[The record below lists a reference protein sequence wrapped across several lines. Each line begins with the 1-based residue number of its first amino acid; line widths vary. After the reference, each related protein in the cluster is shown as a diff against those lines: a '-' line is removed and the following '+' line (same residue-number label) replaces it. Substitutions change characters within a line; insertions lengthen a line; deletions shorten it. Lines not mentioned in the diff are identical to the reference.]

1 MPLVHAA
8 AKQHNVPTALILG
21 VIQVESSF
29 RPEVCSH
36 AGACGLMQL
45 MPRTAA
51 SLARQLKWEDH
62 DVSDPAFN
70 IEAGTAYLAWLNTY
84 FKGDLT
90 LALAGYNAGPMRVR
104 RWQRAGRALPRQVA
118 LYASKVMA
126 ARDHFARQLDQGG
139 PVPELLVDDDEA
151 LAARQDEQRLDR
163 SGLRDLIKQK
173 EQRYGSRPDV
183 PLPSPTTQAPLTPPT
198 PASSVSSVGGDA

>member
-8 AKQHNVPTALILG
+8 AKQHSVPAALILG

-29 RPEVCSH
+29 RPTVCSH

-70 IEAGTAYLAWLNTY
+70 IEAGTAYLAWLSKY

-126 ARDHFARQLDQGG
+126 ARDRFARQLDQGG
-139 PVPELLVDDDEA
+139 PVPVLVDGDEA
-151 LAARQDEQRLDR
+151 VAARREEQRLDR

-173 EQRYGSRPDV
+173 EQRYGPRPDV

-198 PASSVSSVGGDA
+198 PAAEVL

>member
-8 AKQHNVPTALILG
+8 AKQHAVPAALILG

-29 RPEVCSH
+29 RPAVCSH

-70 IEAGTAYLAWLNTY
+70 IEAGTAYLAWLNRY

-126 ARDHFARQLDQGG
+126 ARDRFAQQLEAGTPVLEPPKSLARQ
-139 PVPELLVDDDEA
+139 E
-151 LAARQDEQRLDR
+151 EQSLDR
-163 SGLRDLIKQK
+163 GGLRDLIKKK
-173 EQRYGSRPDV
+173 EQRYGPRPDV
-183 PLPSPTTQAPLTPPT
+183 PLPSSTMQAPLTPPT
-198 PASSVSSVGGDA
+198 PAADAPEEAEGG